1 MSLLS
6 EREKMI
12 MAGKAPAATRDE
24 LLQAAI
30 LESNERYEQ
39 NAKEIIT
46 ALNRLEAAVR
56 ASNEQKVQ
64 NIADTLKNAATGVLA
79 PFNAESEN
87 AVKRLSAAARRFDE
101 RSQGAT
107 IFGLS
112 LPAIGVISLIALLSV
127 LCYQVRELRSDVH
140 DLTRMQQRIMWN
152 VTYPDNP
159 LPLGVTDADV
169 SNTIEN
175 QWAFEREQRA
185 KQAQQQ

>member
-127 LCYQVRELRSDVH
+127 LCYQVRELRSDVY
-140 DLTRMQQRIMWN
+140 DLTRMQQRVMWN

-169 SNTIEN
+169 SKAIEN

>member
-64 NIADTLKNAATGVLA
+64 EHSRYTQKRRYGGSS
-79 PFNAESEN
+79 PF
-87 AVKRLSAAARRFDE
+87 
-101 RSQGAT
+101 
-107 IFGLS
+107 
-112 LPAIGVISLIALLSV
+112 
-127 LCYQVRELRSDVH
+127 
-140 DLTRMQQRIMWN
+140 
-152 VTYPDNP
+152 
-159 LPLGVTDADV
+159 
-169 SNTIEN
+169 
-175 QWAFEREQRA
+175 
-185 KQAQQQ
+185 